1 MTLHL
6 LNFAIQNNFLF
17 VFSFMIVKI
26 GNYSEFRRNY
36 MILNKPPSLSKA
48 PGVIEL
54 LR

>member
-6 LNFAIQNNFLF
+6 LNFALQNNFLF
-17 VFSFMIVKI
+17 VFSLIVKF